1 MTAGSALETFVSQIR
16 LLARRFLIVTLTLTG
31 AFCGVLA
38 VVFEKYVEWARE
50 TMIGAAL
57 DREAMIRVPLVIV
70 TPAIGFAIIAIGI
83 RKFAPRAVGANLAR
97 VRMAFMDNPK
107 LLGPRSVSA
116 TFIATPLSLGA
127 GAPLGPEAPL
137 L

>member
-1 MTAGSALETFVSQIR
+1 MMRSALETFVSQIR

-70 TPAIGFAIIAIGI
+70 TPAIAFAIIAIGS
-83 RKFAPRAVGANLAR
+83 RKLAPRAVGANLAR
-97 VRMAFMDNPK
+97 VRMAFMD
-107 LLGPRSVSA
+107 
-116 TFIATPLSLGA
+116 
-127 GAPLGPEAPL
+127 
-137 L
+137 